1 VSVSTASYVVWGLFG
16 AAALLLWLLS
26 YLRPSA
32 VAHPADVVGK
42 VATHPVGRVILVL
55 GFMWLG
61 WHLFAR

>member
-1 VSVSTASYVVWGLFG
+1 MTTSTASYVVWGLLG
-16 AAALLLWLLS
+16 AAALLLWALS

-32 VAHPADVVGK
+32 VAHPSDVVGK
-42 VATHPVGRVILVL
+42 VATHPVGRVILVV